1 MLRRTA
7 YVFLATA
14 IVWLFLFAYL
24 GFEITVEEV
33 DNTSP
38 SFKKML
44 QERDDHLTLQYLMS
58 DKNKVSSA
66 ISMHDEVLANIDKR
80 IESIPEGSYNQTAY
94 LREARKEVFLR
105 KLKAMEKL
113 ATIET
118 EIDSIEKKLE

>member
-7 YVFLATA
+7 YVFLAIA